1 MVIAAQ
7 QEGRKGSPSTFKKID
22 IQEDNAQI
30 VKLNP
35 ILLYILEVYLIEKE
49 TYHASYKLMLG
60 FASSDGHLSAELLV
74 WLIDFMAFDE

>member
-1 MVIAAQ
+1 MVKAAPK
-7 QEGRKGSPSTFKKID
+7 EGRKGSPSNFKKID

-49 TYHASYKLMLG
+49 TYHASYK
-60 FASSDGHLSAELLV
+60 
-74 WLIDFMAFDE
+74 